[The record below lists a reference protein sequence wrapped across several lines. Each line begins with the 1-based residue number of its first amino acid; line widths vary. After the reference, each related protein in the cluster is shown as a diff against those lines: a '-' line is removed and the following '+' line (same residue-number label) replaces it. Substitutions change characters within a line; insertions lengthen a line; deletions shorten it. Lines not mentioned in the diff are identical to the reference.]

1 MKIMD
6 VLIAGMADGF
16 MSVDTDS
23 VMNKNQWIDFCKSAV
38 ERNITQD
45 ELEKELS
52 DIMGGKE

>member
-1 MKIMD
+1 MKILD

-16 MSVDTDS
+16 VSVDTDN
-23 VMNKNQWIDFCKSAV
+23 VMNKNQWIEFCKSAV

-52 DIMGGKE
+52 DIMEIKE

>member
-1 MKIMD
+1 MKILD

-16 MSVDTDS
+16 VSVDTDN
-23 VMNKNQWIDFCKSAV
+23 VMNKKQWIKFCKSAV

-52 DIMGGKE
+52 DIMGIKE